1 MIAIPPLIALA
12 EGRKVRPRKTTV
24 ARPKEIVL
32 HFAVAKV
39 LRQYCR
45 PDWQWTHIGHGEVR
59 DIRTAA
65 KLKHMGLKRGWPDF
79 VLVPPFGQL
88 HALELKRRGE
98 KLSEDQEEFRL
109 WCIKHG
115 VPYSIAWTFDE
126 ALAALNSWGCLTIR
140 LASRPEGGAG

>member
-1 MIAIPPLIALA
+1 MTTLPPLLALA
-12 EGRKVRPRKTTV
+12 PGRKVHARKTPV
-24 ARPKEIVL
+24 VRPKEIVL

-45 PDWQWTHIGHGEVR
+45 QDWQWTHIAHGEVR

-79 VLVPPFGQL
+79 ILVPPFGQL

-98 KLSEDQEEFRL
+98 SLSDGQAAFQT
-109 WCIKHG
+109 WCLANC
-115 VPYSIAWTFDE
+115 VPHSVCHTIDE
-126 ALAALNSWGCLTIR
+126 ALAVLDAWGALTIT
-140 LASRPEGGAG
+140 LAGRTIGGAP

>member
-1 MIAIPPLIALA
+1 MTEFPPLLALA
-12 EGRKVRPRKTTV
+12 QGRKVRPRKAPV
-24 ARPKEIVL
+24 ARPKEIEL

-79 VLVPPFGQL
+79 VLVPPAGQL
-88 HALELKRRGE
+88 HCLELKRSGE
-98 KLSEDQEEFRL
+98 RLTEDQAVFQA
-109 WCIKHG
+109 WCIAHG
-115 VPYSIAWTFDE
+115 VPHAVCCTLDE
-126 ALAALNSWGCLTIR
+126 VLAVLNSWMCLRIR
-140 LASRPEGGAG
+140 IASAGSR